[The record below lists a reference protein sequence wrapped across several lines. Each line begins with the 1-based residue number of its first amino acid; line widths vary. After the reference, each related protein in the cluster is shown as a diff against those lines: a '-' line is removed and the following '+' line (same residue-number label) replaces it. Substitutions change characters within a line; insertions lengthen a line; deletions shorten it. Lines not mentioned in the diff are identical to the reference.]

1 MNVNRTMG
9 RWSAATVL
17 PVALLAATVATN
29 GATASAAPA
38 PSEAA
43 FVLDATTGSF
53 VTGRTALASGG
64 VHTVKAYTG
73 KATDSEI
80 LAAGSQHVIADVTLA
95 HSANRTERAAWAA
108 STKFVDL
115 SWPDLGAT
123 SYTVI
128 RDGTVI
134 ARTSD
139 HSLRDNTIVPG
150 SEPSYQISGDAKGLG
165 HTWGLNVTVP
175 TGDTPTAL
183 AQTAQK
189 VEVKAKKYTK
199 TVVTWRSFIRQPW
212 VTVPTYISKP
222 SGCKYG
228 GSSYKYKGDGRGY
241 SSAVSGTS
249 FRAGV
254 RGVVYWTKSSYELFP
269 ETGWTKVY
277 KKGKLVAKRKAST
290 KKIDFRT
297 KTRFDGKTRAVHGQV
312 EATDPFCPKSG
323 IRRAGIG
330 VYYDARL
337 ARNGDFYVSGSAR
350 PAPDHEMYLFG
361 YTSGSKHSTKTVYQ
375 HKMSTKVLS
384 GLECLYSRVCEPS
397 TISNNGGY

>member
-1 MNVNRTMG
+1 MNLNRTMG

-17 PVALLAATVATN
+17 PVALLAATVAAGGT
-29 GATASAAPA
+29 TASAAPEPGKA
-38 PSEAA
+38 V
-43 FVLDATTGSF
+43 FVLDAGTGSF
-53 VTGRTALASGG
+53 ATGKTALASGG
-64 VHTVKAYTG
+64 VHTVKTYTG

-80 LAAGSQHVIADVTLA
+80 LAAGSQRVIADVTLA
-95 HSANRTERAAWAA
+95 HSASRTERAAWAA
-108 STKFVDL
+108 SARFVDL

-128 RDGTVI
+128 RDGKVI
-134 ARTSD
+134 ARTSG
-139 HSLRDNTIVPG
+139 HSLRDDAVVPG

-175 TGDTPTAL
+175 TGDTPAAL
-183 AQTAQK
+183 VQTARK
-189 VEVKAKKYTK
+189 IEAKAKKYTK

-212 VTVPTYISKP
+212 VTVPTYISKA

-241 SSAVSGTS
+241 SNAVSGTS

-254 RGVVYWTKSSYELFP
+254 RGVVYWTKSSYDLFP

-277 KKGKLVAKRKAST
+277 KNGKLVEKRKAST
-290 KKIDFRT
+290 KKIDFQT
-297 KTRFDGKTRAVHGQV
+297 KTRFDGKTRSVHGQI

-375 HKMSTKVLS
+375 HKMSTKAVS